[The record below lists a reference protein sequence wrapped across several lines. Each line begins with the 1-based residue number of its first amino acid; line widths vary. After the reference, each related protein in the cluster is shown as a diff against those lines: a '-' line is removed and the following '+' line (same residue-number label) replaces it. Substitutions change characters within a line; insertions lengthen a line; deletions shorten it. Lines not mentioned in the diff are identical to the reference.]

1 MTNHENR
8 AAAAAQLKHVAE
20 QIEQWRATRPKGTP
34 IPPQFWRQ
42 ATQLAAEL
50 GVYQVARGLKL
61 SYDGLQQRVNRQP
74 SPGGAA
80 QILPGGFVEIGS
92 AEQPH
97 PG

>member
-1 MTNHENR
+1 VTDHENR
-8 AAAAAQLKHVAE
+8 AAAAIQLKHVAE

-61 SYDGLQQRVNRQP
+61 SVLSANVRSARRP
-74 SPGGAA
+74 
-80 QILPGGFVEIGS
+80 VEFSRGRPRATS
-92 AEQPH
+92 
-97 PG
+97 